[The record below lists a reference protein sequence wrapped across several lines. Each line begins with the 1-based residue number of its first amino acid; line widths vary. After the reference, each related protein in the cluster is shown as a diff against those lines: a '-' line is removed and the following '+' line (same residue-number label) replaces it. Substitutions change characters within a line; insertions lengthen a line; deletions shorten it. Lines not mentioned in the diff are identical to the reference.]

1 MKVVFGPEDMVFNKV
16 TSPIVD
22 DTLEL
27 IGKYQEEMFELNR
40 WLNASKKEIK
50 DEYEKRY
57 AAIVART
64 ETAIQKFAGKV
75 TK

>member
-1 MKVVFGPEDMVFNKV
+1 MKVVFGPEDMVFNEV

-22 DTLEL
+22 DTLGL

-57 AAIVART
+57 ATIVART
-64 ETAIQKFAGKV
+64 ETAIQRFAGKV
-75 TK
+75 MK